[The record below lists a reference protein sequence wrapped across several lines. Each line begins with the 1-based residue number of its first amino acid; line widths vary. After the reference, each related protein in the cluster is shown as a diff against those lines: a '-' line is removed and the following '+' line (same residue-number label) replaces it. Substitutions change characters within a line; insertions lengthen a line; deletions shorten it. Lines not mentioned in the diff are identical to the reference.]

1 MAETIDWLPDGTPY
15 STRFQ
20 DRYRSESGGLEQA
33 RRVFLHGCGLPQA
46 WAGAAQWRILE
57 TGFGLGLN
65 FLVAWAAWRAD
76 LPEHRP
82 RLLHFVSVE
91 AYPVTA
97 DDLLRAAQTHPELL
111 PLATELHGKFHG
123 LTPGFHRLA
132 FDGGQVL
139 LTLCIGDARA
149 LLREMH
155 FSADSIFLDGFS
167 PQQNPDIWDAHTL
180 KAVARCCRRGTRLAT
195 WTIARSVRDILAQ
208 CGFEVHKMPGVPP
221 KRDNLQA
228 LFNPRWEPRRTPGA
242 SAPVQA
248 SPAPGRCLVVG
259 AGLAGAAVAHS
270 LARRGW
276 QVQVCEAG
284 AQAAAG
290 ASGLPAG
297 VLAPHVSPDDSVL
310 SRLTRAG
317 VRLVLEHAQRLL
329 HAEQDWAP
337 TGVLE
342 HRVDGHGHGLPARP
356 DAAALDWSQ
365 PATPA
370 HLAQAQLPADAAAC
384 WHALAGWV
392 KPARLVQALLQ
403 PPATPG
409 AGSITL
415 HLNTPVARLQRQGED
430 WLALDTSGQ
439 PLARADLVVVAAGYA
454 SRHLLGAMPLDLPLQ
469 ALRGQLSWGLQS
481 PADTLPPFPV
491 NGHGSLIAH
500 IPTPDGPAWYAG
512 ATYERDCAD
521 PEPDAEARARNQAA
535 NLNHLRDLLP
545 DAARQ
550 LQPHFHAGVHHWSQ
564 IRCAAPDRLPLVGP
578 IGPLPG
584 LWACTAMGSRGIS
597 LSLLCAELL
606 AARLMGEPLPLAQ
619 RLALALGT
627 ERLATKA
634 WAAQTASDPVELI

>member
-20 DRYRSESGGLEQA
+20 DRYRSENGGLEQA
-33 RRVFLHGCGLPQA
+33 RGVFLHGCDLPQA

-76 LPEHRP
+76 PHRP
-82 RLLHFVSVE
+82 HLLHFVSVE
-91 AYPVTA
+91 AYPVA
-97 DDLLRAAQTHPELL
+97 ACDLLRAAQDHPELL
-111 PLATELHGKFHG
+111 PLATELHAQFHG

-132 FDGGQVL
+132 FNDGQVL

-149 LLREMH
+149 LLREQA
-155 FSADSIFLDGFS
+155 FYADSVFLDGFS
-167 PQQNPDIWDAHTL
+167 PQQNPDIWDAYTL
-180 KAVARCCRRGTRLAT
+180 KAVARCCRRSTRLAT
-195 WTIARSVRDILAQ
+195 WTIARSVRDALTQ

-228 LFNPRWEPRRTPGA
+228 LFNPRWEPRRAPGA
-242 SAPVQA
+242 SAPVQT
-248 SPAPGRCLVVG
+248 SPTPGRCLVVG

-329 HAEQDWAP
+329 QVGQDWAP

-342 HRVDGHGHGLPARP
+342 RRVDGGGNGLPAHP
-356 DAAALDWSQ
+356 GSATLDWSQ
-365 PATPA
+365 PASPEQ
-370 HLAQAQLPADAAAC
+370 LAQAQLPADAAAC

-392 KPARLVQALLQ
+392 KPERLVQALLQ
-403 PPATPG
+403 APTTPG
-409 AGSITL
+409 AGGISL
-415 HLNTPVARLQRQGED
+415 RLNTPVAQLQRQDEA
-430 WLALDTSGQ
+430 WQALDANGSV
-439 PLARADLVVVAAGYA
+439 LAQADLVVVAAGYA
-454 SRHLLGAMPLDLPLQ
+454 SRQLLGELPLQ

-491 NGHGSLIAH
+491 NGFGSLSVM
-500 IPTPDGPAWYAG
+500 PFWP
-512 ATYERDCAD
+512 
-521 PEPDAEARARNQAA
+521 
-535 NLNHLRDLLP
+535 
-545 DAARQ
+545 
-550 LQPHFHAGVHHWSQ
+550 
-564 IRCAAPDRLPLVGP
+564 
-578 IGPLPG
+578 
-584 LWACTAMGSRGIS
+584 
-597 LSLLCAELL
+597 
-606 AARLMGEPLPLAQ
+606 
-619 RLALALGT
+619 
-627 ERLATKA
+627 
-634 WAAQTASDPVELI
+634 

>member
-20 DRYRSESGGLEQA
+20 DRYRSENGGLEQA
-33 RRVFLHGCGLPQA
+33 RGVFLHGCGLPQA

-82 RLLHFVSVE
+82 HRLHFVSVE

-97 DDLLRAAQTHPELL
+97 DDLLRAAQAHPELL
-111 PLATELHGKFHG
+111 PLATLLHGQFHG

-132 FDGGQVL
+132 FDDGQVL

-149 LLREMH
+149 LLREMQ
-155 FSADSIFLDGFS
+155 FSADSVFLDGFS
-167 PQQNPDIWDAHTL
+167 PQQNPDIWDAYTL

-195 WTIARSVRDILAQ
+195 WTIARSVRDALTQ
-208 CGFEVHKMPGVPP
+208 CGFEVHKMPGIPP

-228 LFNPRWEPRRTPGA
+228 LFNPRWEPRRAPGN
-242 SAPVQA
+242 P
-248 SPAPGRCLVVG
+248 PTTTTAPGRCLVIG

-284 AQAAAG
+284 AYAAAG

-310 SRLTRAG
+310 SRLTRDG

-329 HAEQDWAP
+329 QVGQDWAP

-342 HRVDGHGHGLPARP
+342 HRVDGYGNGLPATP
-356 DAAALDWSQ
+356 SAPALDWSQ
-365 PATPA
+365 PAATE
-370 HLAQAQLPADAAAC
+370 HLAQAQLPADATAC

-403 PPATPG
+403 SPTTPG

-415 HLNTPVARLQRQGED
+415 QLNTPVTRLERQGED
-430 WLALDTSGQ
+430 WQALDSDGK
-439 PLARADLVVVAAGYA
+439 PLAQADLVVVAAGYT
-454 SRHLLGAMPLDLPLQ
+454 SRTLLGELPLQ
-469 ALRGQLSWGLQS
+469 ALRGQLSWGLHN
-481 PADTLPPFPV
+481 PTDTLPPFPV

-512 ATYERDCAD
+512 ATYERDCTD
-521 PEPDAEARARNQAA
+521 PEPNTEARARNQAA
-535 NLNHLRDLLP
+535 NLDHLGALLP
-545 DAARQ
+545 EAARQ
-550 LQPHFHAGVHHWSQ
+550 LQAQFDAGVQNWSQ

-578 IGPLPG
+578 IGPAPG

-597 LSLLCAELL
+597 MAILCSELL
-606 AARLMGEPLPLAQ
+606 AARLVGEPLPLEQ
-619 RLALALGT
+619 RLAQALGT
-627 ERLATKA
+627 ERLATRA
-634 WAAQTASDPVELI
+634 WATQTISDPAELA

>member
-1 MAETIDWLPDGTPY
+1 MPEPITWLPDGTPY
-15 STRFQ
+15 SPRFQ
-20 DRYRSESGGLEQA
+20 DRYRSENGGLEQA
-33 RRVFLHGCGLPQA
+33 RGVFLHGCGLPQA

-82 RLLHFVSVE
+82 HRLHFVSVE

-97 DDLLRAAQTHPELL
+97 CDLLRAAQAHPELL
-111 PLATELHGKFHG
+111 PLATQLHSQFHG

-132 FDGGQVL
+132 FDDGQVL

-149 LLREMH
+149 LLREQA
-155 FSADSIFLDGFS
+155 FYADSVFLDGFS
-167 PQQNPDIWDAHTL
+167 PQQNPGIWDAYTL

-195 WTIARSVRDILAQ
+195 WTIARSVRDALAQ

-228 LFNPRWEPRRTPGA
+228 LFNPRWEPRR
-242 SAPVQA
+242 APDA
-248 SPAPGRCLVVG
+248 TAPLHTSPPPGRCLVVG

-284 AQAAAG
+284 AHAAAG
-290 ASGLPAG
+290 ASGLLAG

-317 VRLVLEHAQRLL
+317 VRLALEHAQRLL
-329 HAEQDWAP
+329 QVGQDWAP
-337 TGVLE
+337 TGALE
-342 HRVDGHGHGLPARP
+342 RRVDGGGNGLPTHPGSAT
-356 DAAALDWSQ
+356 LDWSQ
-365 PATPA
+365 PASPEQ
-370 HLAQAQLPADAAAC
+370 LAQAQIPADAAAC
-384 WHALAGWV
+384 WHAMAGWV
-392 KPARLVQALLQ
+392 KPAQLVQALLQ
-403 PPATPG
+403 APATPG
-409 AGSITL
+409 AGGITL
-415 HLNTPVARLQRQGED
+415 HLNTSVAQLERHGDAWR
-430 WLALDTSGQ
+430 ALDAAGH
-439 PLARADLVVVAAGYA
+439 PLMHVEQADIVVVAAGYA
-454 SRHLLGAMPLDLPLQ
+454 SRTLLDELPLQ

-481 PADTLPPFPV
+481 PANTLPPFPV

-500 IPTPDGPAWYAG
+500 IPTPEGLTWYAG
-512 ATYERDCAD
+512 ATYERDCTD
-521 PEPDAEARARNQAA
+521 PEPNTEARARNQAA
-535 NLNHLRDLLP
+535 NLDHLGALLP
-545 DAARQ
+545 EAARQ
-550 LQPHFHAGVHHWSQ
+550 LQAQFHAGLQNWSQ

-578 IGPLPG
+578 IGPAPG

-606 AARLMGEPLPLAQ
+606 AARLMGEPLPLEQ
-619 RLALALGT
+619 RLAQALGT

-634 WAAQTASDPVELI
+634 WATQTAADPAELA